1 MTSLSSAGPAEYSQ
15 APSRGRLALVFTLVV
30 CAFTT
35 IYVTQPVLPVLQAQF
50 RVSPSAASL
59 TVSAV
64 ILGMA
69 LGTLPIGALVDR
81 HRASALMLAGGAIV
95 SLTSGLCAIT
105 ESFATL
111 VALRFVQGA
120 AIPALT
126 TCIAA
131 WLARM
136 LPAQA
141 LNVAMGTYVSATVA
155 GGLGGRLLAG
165 WVFDAAHWRDAF
177 VTAAVALALFTVL
190 AAYRLPENPPFE
202 TRTPGAR
209 DEPRATARTTSA
221 TVATSRVA
229 WADLLRRRSQWLAGL
244 AAFGAF
250 GAFSTAFNY
259 FPFRLSRPPW
269 NLSTATITSLYVVYV
284 AGLFMGPFAGR
295 LGNRFGNGTVMA
307 VGAVVLAGALA
318 LTLVATMPALVASL
332 VAMCAGFFAI
342 HAAAVGALN
351 RDAAGARGRA
361 NALYTLFYYV
371 GGAVGIAAAG
381 ELYAI
386 FDWAGVIALC
396 AAMTL
401 LPLVAGIAFRRH
413 HRDALASVATA
424 IQRGPS

>member
-1 MTSLSSAGPAEYSQ
+1 MKHPDVFIVTSSFADGTAEYSQ
-15 APSRGRLALVFTLVV
+15 PPSRGRLALVFALVT

-35 IYVTQPVLPVLQAQF
+35 VYVTQPVLPILQAQF

-69 LGTLPIGALVDR
+69 LATLPIGALVDR
-81 HRASALMLAGGAIV
+81 HRARTLMRAGGAIV
-95 SLTSGLCAIT
+95 ALTSGLCALT
-105 ESFATL
+105 ESFPTL
-111 VALRFVQGA
+111 VALRFAQGL

-131 WLARM
+131 WLART
-136 LPAQA
+136 LPAQT
-141 LNVAMGTYVSATVA
+141 LNVAMGSYVSATVA

-165 WVFDAAHWRDAF
+165 WAFDPAHWRDAF
-177 VTAAVALALFTVL
+177 VTAAIALAVFTVL
-190 AAYRLPENPPFE
+190 AAYRLPEPPAVDK
-202 TRTPGAR
+202 GS
-209 DEPRATARTTSA
+209 PRGHGRGS
-221 TVATSRVA
+221 VHIA
-229 WADLLRRRSQWLAGL
+229 WRDLLSRRSQRLAGV

-295 LGNRFGNGTVMA
+295 LANRFGNGTVMA
-307 VGAVVLAGALA
+307 VGAIVLAFALA
-318 LTLVATMPALVASL
+318 LSFVATMAALVASL
-332 VAMCAGFFAI
+332 VTMCAGFFAI

-371 GGAVGIAAAG
+371 GGATGIALAG
-381 ELYAI
+381 ELYAL
-386 FDWAGVIALC
+386 FDWAGVVALC
-396 AAMTL
+396 TAMTL
-401 LPLVAGIAFRRH
+401 LPLAAGMAVRRNRLDEH
-413 HRDALASVATA
+413 APQPGAH
-424 IQRGPS
+424 QRGSS

>member
-1 MTSLSSAGPAEYSQ
+1 LSSAEPDEYSQ
-15 APSRGRLALVFTLVV
+15 APSRARLALVFAVVV

-35 IYVTQPVLPVLQAQF
+35 IYITQPVLPVLQAQF

-69 LGTLPIGALVDR
+69 LAPRPIGALVDR
-81 HRASALMLAGGAIV
+81 HRASALMQGGGAIV
-95 SLTSGLCAIT
+95 ALTSGLCAIT
-105 ESFATL
+105 ESFPTL

-141 LNVAMGTYVSATVA
+141 MNVAMGTYVSATVA

-165 WVFDAAHWRDAF
+165 WAFDPAHWRDAF
-177 VTAAVALALFTVL
+177 VAAALALAAFTLL
-190 AAYRLPENPPFE
+190 AAHRLPDTPP
-202 TRTPGAR
+202 TDSRSPVALGGDGPGA
-209 DEPRATARTTSA
+209 ATTARA
-221 TVATSRVA
+221 A
-229 WADLLRRRSQWLAGL
+229 WSGLLRRRSQWLAGL

-269 NLSTATITSLYVVYV
+269 SLSTATITSLYLVYV

-295 LGNRFGNGTVMA
+295 LGNRFGNGAVMV
-307 VGAVVLAGALA
+307 VGAIVLACAFA

-371 GGAVGIAAAG
+371 GGALGIALAG
-381 ELYAI
+381 KLYAI
-386 FDWAGVIALC
+386 FDWPGVIALC
-396 AAMTL
+396 LAMTL
-401 LPLVAGIAFRRH
+401 LPLAAGIAFRRH
-413 HRDALASVATA
+413 HRDDLASNATLT
-424 IQRGPS
+424 QRGPR

>member
-1 MTSLSSAGPAEYSQ
+1 MTSLSSAEPDEYSQ
-15 APSRGRLALVFTLVV
+15 APSRGRLALVFALVV

-35 IYVTQPVLPVLQAQF
+35 IYITQPVLPILQAQF

-69 LGTLPIGALVDR
+69 LATLPIGALIDR
-81 HRASALMLAGGAIV
+81 HRASALMKGGGAIV
-95 SLTSGLCAIT
+95 ALTSGLCAIT
-105 ESFATL
+105 ESFPTL

-165 WVFDAAHWRDAF
+165 WAFNPAHWRDAF
-177 VTAAVALALFTVL
+177 VAAAIALAAFTLL
-190 AAYRLPENPPFE
+190 ATHRLPDTPPAHS
-202 TRTPGAR
+202 RLRGAR
-209 DEPRATARTTSA
+209 GGDAAGSSVPTMTP
-221 TVATSRVA
+221 VA
-229 WADLLRRRSQWLAGL
+229 WPDLLRRRSQWLAGL

-269 NLSTATITSLYVVYV
+269 NLSTATITSLYLVYV

-295 LGNRFGNGTVMA
+295 LANRFGNGAVMA
-307 VGAVVLAGALA
+307 VGAIVLAGAIA
-318 LTLVATMPALVASL
+318 LTGVATMPALVASL
-332 VAMCAGFFAI
+332 VAMCGGFFAI

-371 GGAVGIAAAG
+371 GGALGIALAG

-386 FDWAGVIALC
+386 FDWAGVIAVC
-396 AAMTL
+396 VTMTL
-401 LPLVAGIAFRRH
+401 LPLAAGIAFSRH
-413 HRDALASVATA
+413 HRDLSNRTL
-424 IQRGPS
+424 R

>member
-1 MTSLSSAGPAEYSQ
+1 MTSLSSAEPDEYSQ
-15 APSRGRLALVFTLVV
+15 APSRGRLALVFALVV

-35 IYVTQPVLPVLQAQF
+35 IYITQPVLPILQAQF

-69 LGTLPIGALVDR
+69 LATLPIGALIDR
-81 HRASALMLAGGAIV
+81 HRASALMKGGGAIV
-95 SLTSGLCAIT
+95 ALTSGLCAIT
-105 ESFATL
+105 ESFPTL

-165 WVFDAAHWRDAF
+165 WAFNPAHWRDAF
-177 VTAAVALALFTVL
+177 VAAAIALAAFTLL
-190 AAYRLPENPPFE
+190 ATHRLPDTPPAHS
-202 TRTPGAR
+202 RLRGAR
-209 DEPRATARTTSA
+209 GGDAAGSSVPTMTP
-221 TVATSRVA
+221 VA
-229 WADLLRRRSQWLAGL
+229 WSDLLRRRSQWLAGL

-269 NLSTATITSLYVVYV
+269 NLSTATITSLYLVYV

-295 LGNRFGNGTVMA
+295 LANRFGNGAVMA
-307 VGAVVLAGALA
+307 VGAIVLAGAIA
-318 LTLVATMPALVASL
+318 LTGVATMPALVASL
-332 VAMCAGFFAI
+332 VAMCGGFFAI

-371 GGAVGIAAAG
+371 GGALGIALAG

-386 FDWAGVIALC
+386 FDWAGVIAVC
-396 AAMTL
+396 VTMTL
-401 LPLVAGIAFRRH
+401 LPLAAGIAFSRH
-413 HRDALASVATA
+413 HRDLSNRTL
-424 IQRGPS
+424 R

>member
-1 MTSLSSAGPAEYSQ
+1 MTSLSSVEPDKYSQ
-15 APSRGRLALVFTLVV
+15 APSRGRLALVFAVVV

-35 IYVTQPVLPVLQAQF
+35 IYITQPVLPILQAQF

-69 LGTLPIGALVDR
+69 LATLPIGALVDR
-81 HRASALMLAGGAIV
+81 HRASALMQAGGAIV
-95 SLTSGLCAIT
+95 ALTSGLCAIT
-105 ESFATL
+105 ESFPAL

-136 LPAQA
+136 LPARA

-165 WVFDAAHWRDAF
+165 WAFHPAHWRDAF
-177 VTAAVALALFTVL
+177 VAAALALAAFTLL
-190 AAYRLPENPPFE
+190 ATHKLPDMPPADS
-202 TRTPGAR
+202 RKPGAR
-209 DEPRATARTTSA
+209 GGDAAASSVP
-221 TVATSRVA
+221 TVTGAA
-229 WADLLRRRSQWLAGL
+229 WRDLLRRRSQWLAGL

-269 NLSTATITSLYVVYV
+269 NLSTATITSLYLVYV

-295 LGNRFGNGTVMA
+295 LGNRFGNGAVMA
-307 VGAVVLAGALA
+307 AGAIVLAGAFA

-371 GGAVGIAAAG
+371 GGALGIALAG

-386 FDWAGVIALC
+386 FDWPGVIALC
-396 AAMTL
+396 LTMTL
-401 LPLVAGIAFRRH
+401 LPLAAGLAFRRH
-413 HRDALASVATA
+413 HAMVSHRTL
-424 IQRGPS
+424 R

>member
-1 MTSLSSAGPAEYSQ
+1 VTSSFADEPAKYSQ
-15 APSRGRLALVFTLVV
+15 RPSRGRLALVFALVT

-35 IYVTQPVLPVLQAQF
+35 IYVTQPVLPILQAQF

-69 LGTLPIGALVDR
+69 LATLPIGALVDR
-81 HRASALMLAGGAIV
+81 HRASRLMRAGGAIV
-95 SLTSGLCAIT
+95 ALTSGLCAIT
-105 ESFATL
+105 ESFPAL
-111 VALRFVQGA
+111 VALRFVQGL

-141 LNVAMGTYVSATVA
+141 LNVAMGWYVSATVA

-165 WVFDAAHWRDAF
+165 WAFDAAHWRDAF
-177 VTAAVALALFTVL
+177 VAAAIALALFTLL
-190 AAYRLPENPPFE
+190 AGYRLPEQPP
-202 TRTPGAR
+202 TDAR
-209 DEPRATARTTSA
+209 SPNRAAA
-221 TVATSRVA
+221 VERVA
-229 WADLLRRRSQWLAGL
+229 WIDLLRRRSQWLAGA

-269 NLSTATITSLYVVYV
+269 NLSTATITSLYLVYV

-295 LGNRFGNGTVMA
+295 LANRFGNGTVMA
-307 VGAVVLAGALA
+307 AGALVLAFALA
-318 LTLVATMPALVASL
+318 LTFVTTMPALIASL

-371 GGAVGIAAAG
+371 GGAVGIAVAG
-381 ELYAI
+381 ELYAL

-396 AAMTL
+396 ATMTL
-401 LPLVAGIAFRRH
+401 VPFAAGMAFRRH
-413 HRDALASVATA
+413 RLDVPAPHPTV
-424 IQRGPS
+424 IQRGSS

>member
-1 MTSLSSAGPAEYSQ
+1 VTSLLSAEPDEYSQ
-15 APSRGRLALVFTLVV
+15 APSRGRLALVFALVV

-35 IYVTQPVLPVLQAQF
+35 IYVTQPVLPILQAQF

-69 LGTLPIGALVDR
+69 LATLPIGALVDR
-81 HRASALMLAGGAIV
+81 HRASALMLGGGTIV
-95 SLTSGLCAIT
+95 ALTSGLCAIT
-105 ESFATL
+105 ESFPVL

-165 WVFDAAHWRDAF
+165 WVFDPAHWRDAF
-177 VTAAVALALFTVL
+177 VAAALALATFTLL
-190 AAYRLPENPPFE
+190 AVHRLPDKPPVE
-202 TRTPGAR
+202 TRSPRSR
-209 DEPRATARTTSA
+209 DSGTTGSTIA
-221 TVATSRVA
+221 MTTRVA
-229 WADLLRRRSQWLAGL
+229 WSDLLRRRSQWLAGL

-269 NLSTATITSLYVVYV
+269 NLSTATITSLYLVYV
-284 AGLFMGPFAGR
+284 AGLFMGPYAGR
-295 LGNRFGNGTVMA
+295 LGNRFGNGAVMA
-307 VGAVVLAGALA
+307 VGAIVLACAFA
-318 LTLVATMPALVASL
+318 LTLVTTMPALVASL

-371 GGAVGIAAAG
+371 GGALGIAVAG

-386 FDWAGVIALC
+386 FDWGGVIALC
-396 AAMTL
+396 VTMTL
-401 LPLVAGIAFRRH
+401 LPLAAGIAFRRH
-413 HRDALASVATA
+413 RRNGLASGAPL